1 MYTLVITANNSPMT
15 IREMLNENMI
25 ELGAELYSKGE
36 ALDELIRLQNRGGM
50 IEHPKVLKREVI
62 ERENRGNT
70 AAGCRIAI
78 CDVMHSGS
86 AKTAISAVTIRDGV
100 DYGAPDRRRVKLI
113 FMIAGKSDSD
123 EHIKVKAQLQKLLSD
138 PTFTAQLRAA
148 QDQKAFLA
156 LFDQKENRHVK
167 QPPR

>member
-1 MYTLVITANNSPMT
+1 MT
-15 IREMLNENMI
+15 IREMLNESMI

-36 ALDELIRLQNRGGM
+36 ALDELIRLQKRGGM

-78 CDVMHSGS
+78 CDLMHSGS
-86 AKTAISAVTIRDGV
+86 AKTAVSAVTIRDGV

-113 FMIAGKSDSD
+113 FMITGKSDSN
-123 EHIKVKAQLQKLLSD
+123 EHKRVKEKLQKLLSD
-138 PTFTAQLRAA
+138 PTFTAQLCAA
-148 QDQKAFLA
+148 QDQMAFLA

>member
-1 MYTLVITANNSPMT
+1 MHTLIITVNNIHMT
-15 IREMLNENMI
+15 IRELLNENMI
-25 ELGAELYSKGE
+25 ETGAELYSKGE
-36 ALDELIRLQNRGGM
+36 ALDELIRLQKRGGM
-50 IEHPKVLKREVI
+50 IERPRALTREVI
-62 ERENRGNT
+62 KRESMGNT

-86 AKTAISAVTIRDGV
+86 AKTTVSAVTIRDGV
-100 DYGAPDRRRVKLI
+100 DYGAPDKRRVKLI

-148 QDQKAFLA
+148 QDQKTFLA